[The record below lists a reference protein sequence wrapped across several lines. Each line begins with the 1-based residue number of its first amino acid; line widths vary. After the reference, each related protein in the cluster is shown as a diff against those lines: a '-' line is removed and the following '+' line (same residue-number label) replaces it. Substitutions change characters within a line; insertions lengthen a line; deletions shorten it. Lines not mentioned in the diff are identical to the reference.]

1 MRSPV
6 GSSYYIEG
14 LRLALGILGAD
25 DEHDV
30 SIAHVGKGVRCAL
43 KDVDRSYA
51 NDFIEIFGSDKD
63 GKKFY
68 VEQESLEAE
77 GLLESELDDNFA
89 VVSRDYLAEKLLQA
103 DFALSF

>member
-14 LRLALGILGAD
+14 LRLALGILGG
-25 DEHDV
+25 DEEHEV
-30 SIAHVGKGVRCAL
+30 AIAHIGKGVRCAL
-43 KDVDRSYA
+43 RDVDRAYA
-51 NDFIEIFGSDKD
+51 NGFIEFFLSNED

-68 VEQESLEAE
+68 VERESLEAE

-89 VVSRDYLAEKLLQA
+89 VVSRDFLAEKLLQA
-103 DFALSF
+103 DFVLSF